1 MPHSAVVIPCESAR
15 PLPTREKGG
24 DESDPP
30 KKRGGHA
37 VPKRGALWHPSF
49 RPHDWSLSSSFIPAG
64 RLGTALHKLVFSGG
78 GRGAG
83 LFTILE
89 TFATARHPN
98 RARAMMTIRTK
109 VSGVSFEN
117 RDGSERQRIIA
128 KCKAGDRLYLRH
140 DPDNEYSDFA
150 IEVHHGPPGHETQIG
165 FLEDGLASNLLNHL
179 SVNILDVTGGTPDK
193 PTRGVNMEIL
203 LSGSGYL
210 EEEEPERGL
219 HGASVPGAP

>member
-1 MPHSAVVIPCESAR
+1 
-15 PLPTREKGG
+15 
-24 DESDPP
+24 
-30 KKRGGHA
+30 
-37 VPKRGALWHPSF
+37 
-49 RPHDWSLSSSFIPAG
+49 
-64 RLGTALHKLVFSGG
+64 
-78 GRGAG
+78 
-83 LFTILE
+83 
-89 TFATARHPN
+89 
-98 RARAMMTIRTK
+98 MMTIRTK

-165 FLEDGLASNLLNHL
+165 FLEDDLASNLLNHL
-179 SVNILDVTGGTPDK
+179 STNILDVTGGTPDK

-210 EEEEPERGL
+210 EEEEPERDYLAHQYPEHLEGSPEISFL
-219 HGASVPGAP
+219 SLVLIGAVILLFFMLMC

>member
-1 MPHSAVVIPCESAR
+1 M
-15 PLPTREKGG
+15 L
-24 DESDPP
+24 
-30 KKRGGHA
+30 
-37 VPKRGALWHPSF
+37 
-49 RPHDWSLSSSFIPAG
+49 
-64 RLGTALHKLVFSGG
+64 
-78 GRGAG
+78 
-83 LFTILE
+83 
-89 TFATARHPN
+89 
-98 RARAMMTIRTK
+98 TIRTK

-165 FLEDGLASNLLNHL
+165 FLEDALASNLLNHL
-179 SVNILDVTGGTPDK
+179 SAISANILDVTGGTPDK

-210 EEEEPERGL
+210 EEKEPERGFMAHQYPEHL
-219 HGASVPGAP
+219 EESPEISFPWLVPIGAAMAVISLFLMLMC

>member
-1 MPHSAVVIPCESAR
+1 MDA
-15 PLPTREKGG
+15 
-24 DESDPP
+24 
-30 KKRGGHA
+30 
-37 VPKRGALWHPSF
+37 ALDS
-49 RPHDWSLSSSFIPAG
+49 SLFWR
-64 RLGTALHKLVFSGG
+64 RLL
-78 GRGAG
+78 
-83 LFTILE
+83 
-89 TFATARHPN
+89 
-98 RARAMMTIRTK
+98 TIRTK

-165 FLEDGLASNLLNHL
+165 FLEDDLASNLLNHL
-179 SVNILDVTGGTPDK
+179 SANILDVTGGTPDK

-210 EEEEPERGL
+210 EEEEPERGFMAHQYPEHL
-219 HGASVPGAP
+219 EESPKISLPWLVLIGAVVLLFLMLMC